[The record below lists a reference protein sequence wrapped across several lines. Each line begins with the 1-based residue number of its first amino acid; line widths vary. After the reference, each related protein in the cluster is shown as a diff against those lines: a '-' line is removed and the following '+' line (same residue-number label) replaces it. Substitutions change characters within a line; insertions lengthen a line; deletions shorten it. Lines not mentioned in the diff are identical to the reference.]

1 MTPVRDGDEGIPGQD
16 VPVSGVLKPSEV
28 LAKAADLIEPK
39 GAWLQRQCV
48 GAKRKRPCG
57 YDDASCFC
65 LFGSV
70 VTVCHRANI
79 LYAPAWR
86 MVEIAVGPS
95 PIVWNDAPERTQA
108 EVVAALRGA
117 SALAAE
123 AGQ

>member
-1 MTPVRDGDEGIPGQD
+1 MA
-16 VPVSGVLKPSEV
+16 SSLKPSEV

-57 YDDASCFC
+57 YDDATCFC
-65 LFGSV
+65 LK
-70 VTVCHRANI
+70 ANI

-86 MVEIAVGPS
+86 MVERAVGPS

-108 EVVAALRGA
+108 EVVAALRKA